1 MPKTCQQIR
10 RRKSMSTHPMGG
22 RRQSLSVPR
31 QLLTDGG
38 QQSHSFRQHAENTAT
53 STRNIGKKSQNTQSE
68 SGNDPQ
74 LLAVI
79 FKATV
84 EAMHA
89 LKMLALVKTTS
100 GKLLI
105 ILPTHIF
112 NDDLTLK

>member
-1 MPKTCQQIR
+1 M
-10 RRKSMSTHPMGG
+10 
-22 RRQSLSVPR
+22 
-31 QLLTDGG
+31 
-38 QQSHSFRQHAENTAT
+38 
-53 STRNIGKKSQNTQSE
+53 
-68 SGNDPQ
+68 
-74 LLAVI
+74 LAVI

-105 ILPTHIF
+105 ILPTIIF